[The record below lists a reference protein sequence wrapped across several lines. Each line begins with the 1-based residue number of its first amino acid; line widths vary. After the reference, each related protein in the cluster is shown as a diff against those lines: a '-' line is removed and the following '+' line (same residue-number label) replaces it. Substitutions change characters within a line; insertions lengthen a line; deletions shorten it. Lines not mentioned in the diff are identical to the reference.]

1 MHAFSFVSR
10 HPPSAET
17 QASCQHDVLPT
28 WIFIRLIV
36 GVAAGCLQGK
46 RVLELGSGTGLVG
59 IVAACLGA
67 EVQLTDLAVAMPLLK
82 LNMGVNQHLVEPS
95 GGSMS
100 CSVLEW
106 QEPLSSLHGQPWDI
120 VIGSDLVYNAA
131 SVPQLTGALQ
141 QLIQSEHHWSLLLA
155 HKHRTDAVD
164 RCMLDAMSNCG
175 MRLAALAEGRGEACN
190 LSIYQYGWSPI

>member
-1 MHAFSFVSR
+1 M
-10 HPPSAET
+10 
-17 QASCQHDVLPT
+17 
-28 WIFIRLIV
+28 
-36 GVAAGCLQGK
+36 
-46 RVLELGSGTGLVG
+46 LELGSGTGLVG

-67 EVQLTDLAVAMPLLK
+67 HVQLTDLEVARPLLK
-82 LNMGVNQHLVEPS
+82 LNMGLNQHLVELS

-106 QEPLSSLHGQPWDI
+106 QQRLSTLPGQSWDI

-131 SVPQLTGALQ
+131 AVPQLTVALQ
-141 QLIQSEHHWSLLLA
+141 QLKRSKSSFSLLLS

-175 MRLAALAEGRGEACN
+175 MRLATLAEGRGEACN
-190 LSIYQYGWSPI
+190 LSIYEHGWPTC